1 MSGGVPSREPS
12 NWSEDVIPKP
22 LLFDDFVVG
31 GELSTHQANY
41 GNKIAAARCAIFG
54 TSHPEGAK
62 GAGVAVALMM
72 RSYLPLAGAHQATYM
87 RAAARPADAAP
98 ARGNRAHAGVV
109 RGQRDQARAPLGG
122 NRCAG
127 GRLKNGHGFMLFSLL
142 PLP

>member
-72 RSYLPLAGAHQATYM
+72 RPGPGKPCACGCGA
-87 RAAARPADAAP
+87 RAKRSSASAARWKSVCRRQAKEW
-98 ARGNRAHAGVV
+98 ARFHA
-109 RGQRDQARAPLGG
+109 
-122 NRCAG
+122 
-127 GRLKNGHGFMLFSLL
+127 F
-142 PLP
+142 